1 MRVCR
6 SWPREYIAGMS
17 TADVIDHLKKL
28 PVREQA
34 EVFRFLAEQLR
45 ASLPTQYAADKD
57 FEVAMEKVLRE
68 NAGLMRRL
76 AQ

>member
-1 MRVCR
+1 
-6 SWPREYIAGMS
+6 MS
-17 TADVIDHLKKL
+17 ATEVIDELKKL

-34 EVFRFLAEQLR
+34 EVFRFLGDQLR
-45 ASLPTQYAADKD
+45 TALVSAPQVEYAGDAE
-57 FEVAMEKVLRE
+57 FEAAMKRVFEE

>member
-1 MRVCR
+1 
-6 SWPREYIAGMS
+6 MS
-17 TADVIDHLKKL
+17 AADVIDELKKL

-34 EVFRFLAEQLR
+34 EVFRFLGDQLR
-45 ASLPTQYAADKD
+45 TTLVSAPLVEYAEDAE
-57 FEVAMEKVLRE
+57 FEAAMKRVFEE

>member
-1 MRVCR
+1 
-6 SWPREYIAGMS
+6 MS
-17 TADVIDHLKKL
+17 AADVIDELKKL

-34 EVFRFLAEQLR
+34 EVFRFLGEQLR
-45 ASLPTQYAADKD
+45 ATFPDEPKAKYAGDAE
-57 FEVAMEKVLRE
+57 FEAAMKKVFEE

>member
-1 MRVCR
+1 
-6 SWPREYIAGMS
+6 MS
-17 TADVIDHLKKL
+17 AADVIDQLKKL

-34 EVFRFLAEQLR
+34 EVFRFLGGQLR
-45 ASLPTQYAADKD
+45 ATLGTPPQVQYADDAE
-57 FEVAMEKVLRE
+57 FEAAMEKVLAE

>member
-1 MRVCR
+1 
-6 SWPREYIAGMS
+6 MS
-17 TADVIDHLKKL
+17 ASDLIDELKKL

-34 EVFRFLAEQLR
+34 EVFRFLGEQLR
-45 ASLPTQYAADKD
+45 ANIARSPSVEYAGDAE
-57 FEVAMEKVLRE
+57 FELAMKKVLEE

>member
-1 MRVCR
+1 
-6 SWPREYIAGMS
+6 MS
-17 TADVIDHLKKL
+17 AADVIDELKKL

-34 EVFRFLAEQLR
+34 EVFRFLGEQLR
-45 ASLPTQYAADKD
+45 AKLPVQPTEYAADKE
-57 FEVAMEKVLRE
+57 FEAAMKKVLEE

>member
-1 MRVCR
+1 
-6 SWPREYIAGMS
+6 MS
-17 TADVIDHLKKL
+17 ASDVIEELKRL

-34 EVFRFLAEQLR
+34 EVFRFLGEQLR
-45 ASLPTQYAADKD
+45 ARLPDQSTAGYADDGD
-57 FEVAMEKVLRE
+57 FEAAMKRVLDE

>member
-1 MRVCR
+1 
-6 SWPREYIAGMS
+6 MS
-17 TADVIDHLKKL
+17 AADVIDELKKL

-34 EVFRFLAEQLR
+34 EVFRFLGEQLR
-45 ASLPTQYAADKD
+45 ATLPNEPTTQYAGDAE
-57 FEVAMEKVLRE
+57 FEAAMKKVFEE

>member
-1 MRVCR
+1 
-6 SWPREYIAGMS
+6 MS
-17 TADVIDHLKKL
+17 ASDVIEELKRL

-34 EVFRFLAEQLR
+34 EVFRFLGEQLR
-45 ASLPTQYAADKD
+45 ARLPDQSTAGYADDAD
-57 FEVAMEKVLRE
+57 FEAAMKQVLDE

>member
-1 MRVCR
+1 
-6 SWPREYIAGMS
+6 MS
-17 TADVIDHLKKL
+17 TAEVIDELKKL

-34 EVFRFLAEQLR
+34 KVLRVLSEQLR
-45 ASLPTQYAADKD
+45 AALTAQPPVEYAGDAE
-57 FEVAMEKVLRE
+57 FEAAMKKVLEE